1 VWRDHTVDD
10 DHSDSDEDSKLVL
23 AFPPTCVSVI
33 AGPSSKLFAWG
44 GGGTVTGDS
53 QCVLVVYF

>member
-1 VWRDHTVDD
+1 MDD
-10 DHSDSDEDSKLVL
+10 DYSDSDEDSKLVL

-44 GGGTVTGDS
+44 GGGTVTNDS